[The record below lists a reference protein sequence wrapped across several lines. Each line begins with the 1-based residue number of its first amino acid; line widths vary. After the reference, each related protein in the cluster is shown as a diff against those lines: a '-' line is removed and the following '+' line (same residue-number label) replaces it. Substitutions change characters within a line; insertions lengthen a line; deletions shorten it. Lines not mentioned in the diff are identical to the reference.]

1 MKNYSIIKVN
11 NVATLRLALFSA
23 LVCLFLQSC
32 NDFLDVDP
40 KHAASE
46 TQQWKTLEDT
56 RSALMGVYG
65 LTRAALADN
74 NTHWICGDLR
84 KGDFTVYKRSDLQAV
99 SDNELNKPYDL
110 LKKVSNWRRFYAVI
124 NAASVFMEKAPR
136 TVELDRSYSE
146 QNLKYDIAQVRALRA
161 FAYFYMVRIWGDVP
175 LVTYSYDNGTFPSMP
190 RTDAQTVLSY
200 AKAELLTAI
209 KDLPYQY
216 GTQTNLYYGSYGAQW
231 QGKLFN
237 KLSAYSVLAH
247 ICAWQGNY
255 AEAETYSSFIL
266 DHASEINAKYTSIA
280 DLTSET
286 GLFYSNASV
295 KGSRILGFNFAHNDN
310 EATQSGHLEQLTLA
324 YPLVQKSYPE
334 IYISKDSL
342 FSIFTNFD
350 DLRFGIID
358 TIKYSSYYVQN
369 LNEEI
374 PVFSKIK
381 IIQDGSAKD
390 NDFGVFGSSIVF
402 TRLEDITLLRAEALC
417 ALNRSTEAV
426 SYLNMVR
433 TNRGLRE
440 VSFKKDFGNNR
451 ESLIAEIFEERRR
464 ELMGE
469 GWRWYDLVRRQ
480 KLMKDNETFLR
491 LISSGGIYWPVS
503 EDIITAN
510 SQIEQ
515 NEFWK

>member
-1 MKNYSIIKVN
+1 M
-11 NVATLRLALFSA
+11 A
-23 LVCLFLQSC
+23 
-32 NDFLDVDP
+32 
-40 KHAASE
+40 
-46 TQQWKTLEDT
+46 
-56 RSALMGVYG
+56 
-65 LTRAALADN
+65 
-74 NTHWICGDLR
+74 
-84 KGDFTVYKRSDLQAV
+84 
-99 SDNELNKPYDL
+99 
-110 LKKVSNWRRFYAVI
+110 
-124 NAASVFMEKAPR
+124 
-136 TVELDRSYSE
+136 
-146 QNLKYDIAQVRALRA
+146 
-161 FAYFYMVRIWGDVP
+161 
-175 LVTYSYDNGTFPSMP
+175 
-190 RTDAQTVLSY
+190 
-200 AKAELLTAI
+200 
-209 KDLPYQY
+209 
-216 GTQTNLYYGSYGAQW
+216 
-231 QGKLFN
+231 GKLFN

-255 AEAETYSSFIL
+255 AEAETYSAFII

-310 EATQSGHLEQLTLA
+310 EATQSGHLEHTLA
-324 YPLVQKSYPE
+324 YPLVQKRN
-334 IYISKDSL
+334 IRFKGQL
-342 FSIFTNFD
+342 IF
-350 DLRFGIID
+350 RFLPILMTCGLGIID

-369 LNEEI
+369 LNEET

-426 SYLNMVR
+426 SYLNMIR

-469 GWRWYDLVRRQ
+469 G
-480 KLMKDNETFLR
+480 
-491 LISSGGIYWPVS
+491 
-503 EDIITAN
+503 
-510 SQIEQ
+510 
-515 NEFWK
+515 

>member
-1 MKNYSIIKVN
+1 MKNNMKK
-11 NVATLRLALFSA
+11 LRLALFSA
-23 LVCLFLQSC
+23 LACLFLQSC

-110 LKKVSNWRRFYAVI
+110 LKKVSNWRRFYAAI
-124 NAASVFMEKAPR
+124 NAAAVFIEKAPR

-161 FAYFYMVRIWGDVP
+161 FAYFYMTRIWGDVP
-175 LVTYSYDNGTFPSMP
+175 LVTYSYDNGTFPSLP
-190 RTDAQTVLSY
+190 RTDSKTVLSY
-200 AKAELLTAI
+200 AKAELLAAV

-216 GTQTNLYYGSYGAQW
+216 GTSTNTYYGAYGDKW

-237 KLSAYSVLAH
+237 KLSAYCVLAH
-247 ICAWQGNY
+247 IYAWEGNY
-255 AEAETYSSFIL
+255 AETETYSAFIIE
-266 DHASEINAKYTSIA
+266 HANEINAAYTVIA
-280 DLTSET
+280 DLTSAT
-286 GLFYSNASV
+286 GLFYSNATMR
-295 KGSRILGFNFAHNDN
+295 GSRILGFNFAHSDN

-324 YPLVQKSYPE
+324 YPIVQKTYPE
-334 IYISKDSL
+334 IYVSKDSL

-358 TIKYSSYYVQN
+358 TTNYSTYYIQN
-369 LNEEI
+369 INAEI

-381 IIQDGSAKD
+381 VVQDGSAKD
-390 NDFGVFGSSIVF
+390 NDFGVFGSSIIF

-426 SYLNMVR
+426 ACLNTIR

-451 ESLIAEIFEERRR
+451 ENLLTEIFEERRR

-469 GWRWYDLVRRQ
+469 GWRWYDQVRRQ
-480 KLMKDNETFLR
+480 KLLKDNETFLQ
-491 LISSGGIYWPVS
+491 LISNGGIFWPVS
-503 EDIITAN
+503 EDIIAAN

-515 NEFWK
+515 YEYWK

>member
-136 TVELDRSYSE
+136 TVELDRSYS
-146 QNLKYDIAQVRALRA
+146 D
-161 FAYFYMVRIWGDVP
+161 FYMVRIWGDVP
-175 LVTYSYDNGTFPSMP
+175 LDTYSYDNGTFPSMP

-231 QGKLFN
+231 QAKQYN
-237 KLSAYSVLAH
+237 KKSAYSVLAN
-247 ICAWQGNY
+247 ICASQGNY
-255 AEAETYSSFIL
+255 S
-266 DHASEINAKYTSIA
+266 
-280 DLTSET
+280 
-286 GLFYSNASV
+286 
-295 KGSRILGFNFAHNDN
+295 
-310 EATQSGHLEQLTLA
+310 
-324 YPLVQKSYPE
+324 
-334 IYISKDSL
+334 
-342 FSIFTNFD
+342 
-350 DLRFGIID
+350 
-358 TIKYSSYYVQN
+358 
-369 LNEEI
+369 
-374 PVFSKIK
+374 
-381 IIQDGSAKD
+381 
-390 NDFGVFGSSIVF
+390 
-402 TRLEDITLLRAEALC
+402 
-417 ALNRSTEAV
+417 
-426 SYLNMVR
+426 
-433 TNRGLRE
+433 
-440 VSFKKDFGNNR
+440 
-451 ESLIAEIFEERRR
+451 
-464 ELMGE
+464 
-469 GWRWYDLVRRQ
+469 
-480 KLMKDNETFLR
+480 
-491 LISSGGIYWPVS
+491 
-503 EDIITAN
+503 
-510 SQIEQ
+510 
-515 NEFWK
+515 

>member
-1 MKNYSIIKVN
+1 MKK
-11 NVATLRLALFSA
+11 LRLALFSA

-209 KDLPYQY
+209 EDLPYQY
-216 GTQTNLYYGSYGAQW
+216 GTQTNLYYGSYGPN
-231 QGKLFN
+231 GREN
-237 KLSAYSVLAH
+237 
-247 ICAWQGNY
+247 C
-255 AEAETYSSFIL
+255 
-266 DHASEINAKYTSIA
+266 SI
-280 DLTSET
+280 
-286 GLFYSNASV
+286 
-295 KGSRILGFNFAHNDN
+295 
-310 EATQSGHLEQLTLA
+310 
-324 YPLVQKSYPE
+324 
-334 IYISKDSL
+334 
-342 FSIFTNFD
+342 
-350 DLRFGIID
+350 
-358 TIKYSSYYVQN
+358 
-369 LNEEI
+369 
-374 PVFSKIK
+374 
-381 IIQDGSAKD
+381 
-390 NDFGVFGSSIVF
+390 
-402 TRLEDITLLRAEALC
+402 
-417 ALNRSTEAV
+417 
-426 SYLNMVR
+426 SYLH
-433 TNRGLRE
+433 TL
-440 VSFKKDFGNNR
+440 
-451 ESLIAEIFEERRR
+451 
-464 ELMGE
+464 
-469 GWRWYDLVRRQ
+469 Y
-480 KLMKDNETFLR
+480 
-491 LISSGGIYWPVS
+491 
-503 EDIITAN
+503 
-510 SQIEQ
+510 
-515 NEFWK
+515 

>member
-1 MKNYSIIKVN
+1 
-11 NVATLRLALFSA
+11 
-23 LVCLFLQSC
+23 
-32 NDFLDVDP
+32 
-40 KHAASE
+40 
-46 TQQWKTLEDT
+46 
-56 RSALMGVYG
+56 
-65 LTRAALADN
+65 
-74 NTHWICGDLR
+74 
-84 KGDFTVYKRSDLQAV
+84 
-99 SDNELNKPYDL
+99 
-110 LKKVSNWRRFYAVI
+110 
-124 NAASVFMEKAPR
+124 
-136 TVELDRSYSE
+136 
-146 QNLKYDIAQVRALRA
+146 
-161 FAYFYMVRIWGDVP
+161 MVRIWGDVP

-255 AEAETYSSFIL
+255 AEAETYSAFII

-369 LNEEI
+369 LNEET

-426 SYLNMVR
+426 SYLNMIR

-480 KLMKDNETFLR
+480 KLMKDNEAFLR

-503 EDIITAN
+503 EDIITDN

>member
-1 MKNYSIIKVN
+1 
-11 NVATLRLALFSA
+11 
-23 LVCLFLQSC
+23 
-32 NDFLDVDP
+32 
-40 KHAASE
+40 
-46 TQQWKTLEDT
+46 
-56 RSALMGVYG
+56 
-65 LTRAALADN
+65 
-74 NTHWICGDLR
+74 
-84 KGDFTVYKRSDLQAV
+84 
-99 SDNELNKPYDL
+99 
-110 LKKVSNWRRFYAVI
+110 
-124 NAASVFMEKAPR
+124 
-136 TVELDRSYSE
+136 
-146 QNLKYDIAQVRALRA
+146 LRA

-209 KDLPYQY
+209 EDLPYQY

-255 AEAETYSSFIL
+255 AEAETYSAFII

-369 LNEEI
+369 LNEET

-390 NDFGVFGSSIVF
+390 NDSEYLARQLFS
-402 TRLEDITLLRAEALC
+402 LALKISPC
-417 ALNRSTEAV
+417 
-426 SYLNMVR
+426 Y
-433 TNRGLRE
+433 GL
-440 VSFKKDFGNNR
+440 KHY
-451 ESLIAEIFEERRR
+451 AH
-464 ELMGE
+464 
-469 GWRWYDLVRRQ
+469 
-480 KLMKDNETFLR
+480 
-491 LISSGGIYWPVS
+491 
-503 EDIITAN
+503 
-510 SQIEQ
+510 
-515 NEFWK
+515 

>member
-1 MKNYSIIKVN
+1 M
-11 NVATLRLALFSA
+11 
-23 LVCLFLQSC
+23 QSC

-369 LNEEI
+369 LNEET

-426 SYLNMVR
+426 SYLNMIR

-480 KLMKDNETFLR
+480 KLMKDNEAFLR